1 MEFTTLEGLYEHP
14 TNRLRLAAELQ
25 HLERAFGDSFCQT
38 MKIPVLVA
46 NLVDAKLYQH
56 RNHEMVICDVW
67 ERING
72 VYITEIMVK
81 GASGE
86 GLGTIGW
93 ELFDSKNIMLKAKTI
108 SKKMKRKDHIASGN
122 FDRLCR
128 EYDTHFRPQSQ
139 ISKAK
144 ELVSSTI
151 SQMKREHTNQMQ
163 KQRLVLDFVKS
174 LVPHVMQN
182 IDTFKGVAISNGFD
196 PDDIEE
202 AQTVWSNLML
212 VESVTGKC
220 SMNDSGFFVH
230 IEDDTCLVLDAN
242 KNNIG
247 AHHSYELPDKIG
259 KAVGMLKLTENCT
272 FIRNVGYKYDP
283 STYFI
288 AGEYNE

>member
-1 MEFTTLEGLYEHP
+1 MEFTTLEGLYKHP
-14 TNRLRLAAELQ
+14 TNRLTLAAELQ
-25 HLERAFGDSFCQT
+25 HLERDLGDSFCQT

-46 NLVDAKLYQH
+46 NLVDAKLCQH
-56 RNHEMVICDVW
+56 RNHEMIIYGVC
-67 ERING
+67 ERMNG
-72 VYITEIMVK
+72 VYTTEIMVK

-93 ELFDSKNIMLKAKTI
+93 EMFDAKNIMLRAKTI

-128 EYDTHFRPQSQ
+128 EYDTHFKPESQ

-144 ELVSSTI
+144 ERVYSTI
-151 SQMKREHTNQMQ
+151 SHMKGEHTRQTGR
-163 KQRLVLDFVKS
+163 QRIVLDFVRS

-182 IDTFKGVAISNGFD
+182 IDTFKEVAISNGFD

-212 VESVTGKC
+212 VESVIGKY
-220 SMNDSGFFVH
+220 SINGSGFFVH
-230 IEDDTCLVLDAN
+230 IEDDTCLVLDAE

-247 AHHSYELPDKIG
+247 AHHSYALPEQIG
-259 KAVGMLKLTENCT
+259 KAVGMLKLTENRT